1 MYEVTHIYT
10 TLYVNRRVILLQS
23 KKEILPVVKHKNIL
37 KIGMLSQ
44 KALLTL
50 ISLSLIVLN

>member
-10 TLYVNRRVILLQS
+10 NLYVNRRVILLQS
-23 KKEILPVVKHKNIL
+23 KKEMLPVVKHKNIL
-37 KIGMLSQ
+37 KIVMLSQ

>member
-23 KKEILPVVKHKNIL
+23 KKEMLPVVKHKNIL

>member
-10 TLYVNRRVILLQS
+10 NLYVNRRVILLQS
-23 KKEILPVVKHKNIL
+23 KKEMLPVVKHKNIL

>member
-10 TLYVNRRVILLQS
+10 NLYVNRRVILLQS